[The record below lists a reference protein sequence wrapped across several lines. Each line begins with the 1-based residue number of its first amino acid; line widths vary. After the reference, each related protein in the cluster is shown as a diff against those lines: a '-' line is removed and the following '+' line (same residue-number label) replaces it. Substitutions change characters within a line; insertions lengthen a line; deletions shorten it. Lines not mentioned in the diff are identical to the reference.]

1 MKSNIKILILSA
13 GFWLGL
19 VACVNAQVISL
30 DSVLLLID
38 KQNPMLQEYDY
49 KVKALNTYSEGA
61 KSWMPP
67 MVGIGPYWYPY
78 PGQKVMDE
86 RNKGMIMASIEQ
98 DIPNPFKLKSKKDY
112 QSSRASIEQQGRQ
125 VQFNDLRAQARSV
138 YYRWIVLEKK
148 LNTLYENERI
158 ADLILKLA
166 KIRYPY
172 NQGSLGNVY
181 KAEGRLHEVENMILM
196 TKGEIEGA
204 GYQLKTLMNLNDDVP
219 IQVDTSLKIHFH
231 PKQVFS
237 DTVSLDEQRSD
248 IKQIDRTIE
257 SMRLN
262 QQLQK
267 SQSKPDFK
275 IRFDHMYPRGS
286 GMPQQFTLMGMI
298 SIPIAPW
305 SSKGYRSEVAGIGY
319 EIEAMKKSREA
330 ILNET
335 KGELASMSAQLIR
348 HQQELE
354 NYEMKIIPA
363 LKKNYQ
369 TLMLAFEENRE
380 QLPIVIDAWEAM
392 NMAQMQFLDQ
402 LEEHYLMIVNYEK
415 ELEK

>member
-1 MKSNIKILILSA
+1 MKSNIKIIILFT

-19 VACVNAQVISL
+19 IAGINAQVISL
-30 DSVLLLID
+30 DSVLLVID
-38 KQNPMLQEYDY
+38 KQNPMLQESDN
-49 KVKALNTYSEGA
+49 KIKALNAYSEGA

-78 PGQKVMDE
+78 PGQMLMDE
-86 RNKGMIMASIEQ
+86 RDKGMIMASIEQ
-98 DIPNPFKLKSKKDY
+98 DIPNPLKLRSKKLY
-112 QSSRASIEQQGRQ
+112 LSSRAAVEEQARKF
-125 VQFNDLRAQARSV
+125 QFNDLRAQARSI

-181 KAEGRLHEVENMILM
+181 KAEARLYEVQNMILM
-196 TKGEIEGA
+196 TRGEIEGA
-204 GYQLKTLMNLNDDVP
+204 VYQLKALMNLKNDIP
-219 IQVDTSLKIHFH
+219 IGVDTSLSIHFH
-231 PKQVFS
+231 PKRIFS
-237 DTVSLDEQRSD
+237 DTVLLHEQRSD

-262 QQLQK
+262 QQIQK
-267 SQSKPDFK
+267 AQSKPDFK

-305 SSKGYRSEVAGIGY
+305 SAKGYKSEVIGMGY

-330 ILNET
+330 ILNEA
-335 KGELASMSAQLIR
+335 KGELASMSAELIR

-354 NYEMKIIPA
+354 NYETKIIPA
-363 LKKNYQ
+363 LKRNYQ

-380 QLPIVIDAWEAM
+380 QLPIVIDAWEVM
-392 NMAQMQFLDQ
+392 NMAQMQFLGQ